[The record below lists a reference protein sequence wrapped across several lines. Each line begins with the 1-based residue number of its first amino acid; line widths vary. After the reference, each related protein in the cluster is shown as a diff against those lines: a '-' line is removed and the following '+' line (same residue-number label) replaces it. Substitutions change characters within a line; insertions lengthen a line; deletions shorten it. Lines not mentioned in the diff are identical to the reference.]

1 MDGAMSGALSGRV
14 IVVTGATRGIGRST
28 ALRLAGQGARVI
40 ATGRDAMA
48 GAETARQIEAAGGSG
63 VFLPQDVAVE
73 ADWERVM
80 HAAGGLG
87 GLSGL
92 VNNAGMFLVKPIA
105 ETSEADFDA
114 MHAVNVEGTFLGIK
128 HAFRAFAE
136 GREAGVIVNVSSL
149 MGLVGY
155 PGASVYCATKGAIT
169 GMTRAAALDGAAMD
183 PKVRVNAL
191 HPGVIWTE
199 MVTSQFGDSQALAD
213 AFAAD
218 TPLRMVGR
226 PEHMADAIAFL
237 IGDESSFMTG
247 AELTVDGGRG
257 AD

>member
-1 MDGAMSGALSGRV
+1 MSGSLPRRV
-14 IVVTGATRGIGRST
+14 IVITGATRGIGRAT
-28 ALRLAGQGARVI
+28 ALRLAADGARVI
-40 ATGRDAMA
+40 ATGRDAAA

-63 VFLPQDVAVE
+63 VFVVQDVALE
-73 ADWERVM
+73 GDWERVM
-80 HAAGGLG
+80 ETARGLG
-87 GLSGL
+87 GLTGL
-92 VNNAGMFLVKPIA
+92 VNNAGMFMVKPIA
-105 ETSEADFDA
+105 ETTEADFDA

-136 GREAGVIVNVSSL
+136 ARTPGVIVNVSSL

-155 PGASVYCATKGAIT
+155 PEATAYCATKGAVT

-183 PKVRVNAL
+183 PKVRVNTL

-199 MVTSQFGDSQALAD
+199 MITSQFGDSEALAA

>member
-1 MDGAMSGALSGRV
+1 MTGKLEGRV
-14 IVVTGATRGIGRST
+14 IVVTGATRGIGRAT
-28 ALRLAGQGARVI
+28 ALRLAADGARIV
-40 ATGRDAMA
+40 ATGRDAAA
-48 GAETARQIEAAGGSG
+48 GAETVRLIEEAGQTA
-63 VFLPQDVAVE
+63 VFVRHDVAAE
-73 ADWERVM
+73 SDWERVM
-80 HAAGGLG
+80 AAAADLG
-87 GLSGL
+87 GLYGL
-92 VNNAGMFLVKPIA
+92 VNNAGMFMVKPIA
-105 ETSEADFDA
+105 ETTEADFDA
-114 MHAVNVEGTFLGIK
+114 MQSVNVEGPFLGIK
-128 HAFRAFAE
+128 HAFRAFAAARAP
-136 GREAGVIVNVSSL
+136 GAIVNVSSL

-155 PGASVYCATKGAIT
+155 PEATVYCATKGAVT

-183 PKVRVNAL
+183 PKVRVNTL

-199 MVTSQFGDSQALAD
+199 MITSQFGDSDALAD

-237 IGDESSFMTG
+237 VGEESAFMTG

>member
-1 MDGAMSGALSGRV
+1 
-14 IVVTGATRGIGRST
+14 
-28 ALRLAGQGARVI
+28 
-40 ATGRDAMA
+40 
-48 GAETARQIEAAGGSG
+48 
-63 VFLPQDVAVE
+63 
-73 ADWERVM
+73 
-80 HAAGGLG
+80 
-87 GLSGL
+87 
-92 VNNAGMFLVKPIA
+92 MFMVKPIA
-105 ETSEADFDA
+105 QTTEADFDA
-114 MHAVNVEGTFLGIK
+114 MYAVNVEGTFLGIK

-136 GREAGVIVNVSSL
+136 DRRGGAIVNVSSL

-155 PGASVYCATKGAIT
+155 PEATAYCATKGAVT

-183 PKVRVNAL
+183 PKVRVNTL

-199 MVTSQFGDSQALAD
+199 MITGQFGDSQALAD

-226 PEHMADAIAFL
+226 PEHMADAITFL
-237 IGDESSFMTG
+237 ISDQSSFMTG